1 MQHPLF
7 HRLIVEKLSLA
18 EFAEIEGMRNVH
30 SRLLKGKTL
39 DDFDFIGI
47 TEDYDRGVALFLKL
61 FAPRAA
67 PSPVPAVN
75 QNQNKSVSRYEIDKG
90 VRDEVAACNELDF
103 ALYEAGKR
111 RFKELC
117 DSHGL

>member
-1 MQHPLF
+1 M
-7 HRLIVEKLSLA
+7 LSLA

-30 SRLLKGKTL
+30 SRLLTGKIPG
-39 DDFDFIGI
+39 DFDLIGI

-67 PSPVPAVN
+67 PSPVAAMN
-75 QNQNKSVSRYEIDKG
+75 QNHDKSVSRYEIDKG
-90 VRDEVAACNELDF
+90 VRDKVAACNELDF
-103 ALYEAGKR
+103 ALCEAGKR

-117 DSHGL
+117 DFHGL